1 MKRFIKSHLL
11 SAKSE
16 IDLWKCEMAVHRGE
30 TPGLLSG
37 SESSEA
43 VAFSL

>member
-16 IDLWKCEMAVHRGE
+16 IGLWECEMAVHRGE
-30 TPGLLSG
+30 TPGLLSA
-37 SESSEA
+37 SESSGT